1 MPKGKGLLER
11 CYLALML
18 LGLGLPASA
27 QDLREY
33 WPMEAFL
40 ERHAEQRPLMHA
52 FERRVSESGRSIPA
66 EQRPDVPVTVSVIY
80 PGLQISDYWRRNLVA
95 FEGRARELDLP
106 LDLRVFFSGDARDQ
120 AVLQVQQLREALAHE
135 PDFLIYTLDTPAHMA
150 LIDRLLARAPGAERP
165 HIILQN
171 ITTPVR
177 AWNGL
182 QPLMYVGFDHLQGSH
197 LLLDHIRSQAR
208 EGDEIVVLYGTD
220 GYVSRARGDTLT
232 RSLVDASA
240 PRLRD
245 TYLTDQNVDIA
256 EQATLDA
263 LARHRDL
270 RFIFACTTDTALT
283 SVRTLV
289 SQARADVQVTGWG
302 GGGAELQAIREGT
315 LSATVMRLNDD
326 AGVAMAEAIALQVR
340 GMGHEIP
347 QIYSGGMHLV
357 TRDTPAEELEAL
369 MQRAFRYS
377 GVPDL
382 VRH

>member
-1 MPKGKGLLER
+1 
-11 CYLALML
+11 ML

-33 WPMEAFL
+33 WSMEVFL
-40 ERHAEQRPLMHA
+40 ERHAEQRPLMEA
-52 FERRVSESGRSIPA
+52 FERRVSEPGRSIPA
-66 EQRPDVPVTVSVIY
+66 EQRPHAPVRVSVVY
-80 PGLQISDYWRRNLVA
+80 PGLQISDYWRRNLMA
-95 FEGRARELDLP
+95 FEGRAHELGLTLDLQ
-106 LDLRVFFSGDARDQ
+106 VYFSGGAGDQ
-120 AVLQVQQLREALAHE
+120 AVLQAQQLREALANK

-150 LIDRLLARAPGAERP
+150 LIDRLLARAPGADGP

-182 QPLMYVGFDHLQGSH
+182 QPLLYVGFDHLQGSR
-197 LLLDHIRSQAR
+197 LLVEHIRSQAR

-232 RSLVDASA
+232 RSFTDASA

-245 TYLTDQNVDIA
+245 TYLTDQDVDIA
-256 EQATLDA
+256 EKATLDA

-270 RFIFACTTDTALT
+270 RFIYACTTDAALA
-283 SVRTLV
+283 SVRTLA
-289 SQARADVQVTGWG
+289 SRARSDVQVTGWG
-302 GGGAELQAIREGT
+302 GGSAELRAIREGT
-315 LSATVMRLNDD
+315 LFATVMRLNDD

-340 GMGHEIP
+340 GMGGDVP

-357 TRDTPAEELEAL
+357 TRDTSAEKLEAL

-382 VRH
+382 TSR